1 MAPCPVDVLRSNEVP
16 VSAQSIPTFLVSTG
30 EQQELLDQFQRR
42 RLHFSE
48 GYYRNK
54 ALCFSAR
61 AFQKT
66 HPSRDIQGKRDAD
79 VTLATP
85 VLLGICDG
93 VSQIEDLGLDSSEL
107 PRELLQSCENLAA
120 SQLMHKSSSD
130 AYQGPIS
137 LLKEAY
143 EDTSSLGSTSVLLA
157 VMDNTTQI
165 HGKFHPMVGVV
176 TLGDCEL
183 VMLRRTNG
191 LQHPLQVILHTE
203 KQRIGGNKQTPLQ
216 LARMDSETDPDFE
229 EEAALDA
236 IERGTGLHCMSTN
249 EGDVLIMGSDG
260 IFDNLFLQE
269 VIDICNQFLQPGQTN
284 LFSPA
289 SADKLEELARC
300 LVQTAHS
307 KSGGRAY
314 ATPVGVGGKAD
325 DTSVVVAEVVEWT
338 PRCESWARSRRA
350 KRQSNW
356 LDMFACASSPC
367 LQEEDSANE
376 SEDERQANSCTV
388 S

>member
-1 MAPCPVDVLRSNEVP
+1 
-16 VSAQSIPTFLVSTG
+16 
-30 EQQELLDQFQRR
+30 
-42 RLHFSE
+42 
-48 GYYRNK
+48 
-54 ALCFSAR
+54 
-61 AFQKT
+61 
-66 HPSRDIQGKRDAD
+66 
-79 VTLATP
+79 
-85 VLLGICDG
+85 
-93 VSQIEDLGLDSSEL
+93 
-107 PRELLQSCENLAA
+107 
-120 SQLMHKSSSD
+120 
-130 AYQGPIS
+130 
-137 LLKEAY
+137 
-143 EDTSSLGSTSVLLA
+143 VLLA

-203 KQRIGGNKQTPLQ
+203 KQRIGGNKQTPLR

-260 IFDNLFLQE
+260 LFDNLFLQE
-269 VIDICNQFLQPGQTN
+269 VIDICNLFLQPGQTN
-284 LFSPA
+284 LFSPT

-307 KSGGRAY
+307 KSGGRAH
-314 ATPVGVGGKAD
+314 ATPVGFGGKAD

-376 SEDERQANSCTV
+376 SEDEKQANSCTV